1 MDKDSIL
8 EEIFNN
14 DSFGLLNVKAKTST
28 AQNETDR
35 LKTSFQEVIDFYE
48 EHGKEPEANISN
60 VSEYQLYSRL
70 KSIRADEEKTKALEP
85 MVKYNLLKV
94 KKKEIKSVDDIFKED
109 TFDLLGGDSEGLFDF
124 VNVPEKNERAST
136 DFVARRKPCPDFEE
150 YEPLFKAVQ
159 RDLKEGN
166 RSLIK
171 FHENQLVA
179 GNYFVHNGM
188 LLLLE
193 EVHGFG
199 KDKFGKDDGRTKVV
213 FENGTQSNLKLRS
226 LGKNLF
232 SNGKGVTNLSTELDE
247 KLQKNYSNITEE
259 DEQSGY
265 IYILKSKSEH
275 DQLKSIQ
282 NLYKIGFTT
291 GEIEDRIRNAT
302 NEPTYLMAPVSVVMA
317 FQCYN
322 MNTKKLEHLLHTF
335 FGQSCLDV
343 EVRDNNGRKHKPREW
358 FIAPIIVIE
367 RAVELIISRK
377 IIDYRYDALNQ
388 QIVEK

>member
-1 MDKDSIL
+1 MDKDKIL
-8 EEIFNN
+8 GEIFNN
-14 DSFGLLNVKAKTST
+14 DPLGLLNVKIKTST
-28 AQNETDR
+28 AHNEGDR
-35 LKTSFQEVIDFYE
+35 LKNSFQEIIDFVE
-48 EHGKEPEANISN
+48 EHGKEPEANIGN

-70 KSIRADEEKTKALEP
+70 KSIRADETKVNALEP

-94 KKKEIKSVDDIFKED
+94 EKKEINSVDDIFNDD
-109 TFDLLGGDSEGLFDF
+109 TFNLLGDDSEGLFDF
-124 VNVPEKNERAST
+124 VNVPETNERAST
-136 DFVARRKPCPDFEE
+136 DFVARRKPCKNFEE

-159 RDLKEGN
+159 SDLKEEK
-166 RSLIK
+166 RTLIK
-171 FHENQLVA
+171 FQENQLVP

-193 EVHGFG
+193 EIHGLG

-213 FENGTQSNLKLRS
+213 FENGTQSNLKWRS

-265 IYILKSKSEH
+265 IYILKSKSDNDEI
-275 DQLKSIQ
+275 KSIKD
-282 NLYKIGFTT
+282 LYKIGFTT
-291 GEIEDRIRNAT
+291 TEIEERIRNAAK
-302 NEPTYLMAPVSVVMA
+302 EPTYLMAPVSVVMA

-322 MNTKKLEHLLHTF
+322 MNTQKLERLLHTF
-335 FGQSCLDV
+335 FGQSCLNV
-343 EVRDNNGRKHKPREW
+343 EVRDSKGRKHKPREW
-358 FIAPIIVIE
+358 FIAPIKVIE
-367 RAVELIISRK
+367 RAVELIISRE

-388 QIVEK
+388 RIVEK